1 MNRRERAVVLL
12 VVVTFLAG
20 TGILHYKRM
29 RLARQAARNPIGVVQ
44 DKGESGEGEMSKF
57 GHLPFFTFYF
67 PIPLSPS
74 PLDLNQA
81 TQRQL
86 DMLPG
91 IGPVLA
97 SRIIE
102 YRQRQGGFHSVSELR
117 AVSGIGSKRYASLKD
132 LVVVGLPDTVAAPD
146 SGR

>member
-1 MNRRERAVVLL
+1 VNRRERAVVLL

-20 TGILHYKRM
+20 TGILQYKRM
-29 RLARQAARNPIGVVQ
+29 RLARQAARNPIAVVQ
-44 DKGESGEGEMSKF
+44 DSEPGQSQDSVAI
-57 GHLPFFTFYF
+57 LQPVN
-67 PIPLSPS
+67 
-74 PLDLNQA
+74 LNQA

-97 SRIIE
+97 GRIIE
-102 YRQRQGGFHSVSELR
+102 YRQRQGGFHRISELR

-132 LVVVGLPDTVAAPD
+132 LVVIGSSDTGAAPD

>member
-12 VVVTFLAG
+12 VVATFLAG
-20 TGILHYKRM
+20 TGILQYKKM
-29 RLARQAARNPIGVVQ
+29 RLARQAARNPVAVVQ
-44 DKGESGEGEMSKF
+44 DSGPGRPQDSVA
-57 GHLPFFTFYF
+57 GPQ
-67 PIPLSPS
+67 PV
-74 PLDLNQA
+74 DLNQA

-86 DMLPG
+86 DLLPG

-97 SRIIE
+97 GRIIE
-102 YRQRQGGFHSVSELR
+102 YRQRHGGFHSIGELR

-132 LVVVGLPDTVAAPD
+132 LVVVGLPDSVAAPD